1 MTKLQL
7 IEGSNAK
14 LHVTTE
20 FSSSNYPKI
29 IYGEPLF
36 EQLVKFRFEFEF
48 KFEFELKTEKE
59 KRKKEKEKASAT
71 LGQPWPLGPISF
83 SSAQASRA
91 HSAGLQQRKKRKNGS
106 RPANQAHGHLSPRP
120 RRQARVLSLKREQ
133 H

>member
-36 EQLVKFRFEFEF
+36 EKLVKFRFEFEF

-59 KRKKEKEKASAT
+59 LKRKKEIKKKKKKKK
-71 LGQPWPLGPISF
+71 
-83 SSAQASRA
+83 
-91 HSAGLQQRKKRKNGS
+91 KKRKKKQEKGAS
-106 RPANQAHGHLSPRP
+106 HTGWLRPKRP
-120 RRQARVLSLKREQ
+120 SLTASL
-133 H
+133 